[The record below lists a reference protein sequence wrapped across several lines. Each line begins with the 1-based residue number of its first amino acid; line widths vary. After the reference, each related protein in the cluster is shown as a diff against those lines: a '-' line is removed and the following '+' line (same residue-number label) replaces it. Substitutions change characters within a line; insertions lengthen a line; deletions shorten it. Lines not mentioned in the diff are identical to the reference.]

1 MSDLINQLT
10 LITCGKGN
18 FLELKMT
25 LNSIREFK
33 KGFPRQ
39 ILVLSDYSEIEIA
52 QIKKEFS
59 VLNLEI
65 FQTPA
70 NGVYEAMNIGLKK
83 IDSGHV
89 LFLNSG
95 DTIFSE
101 TALNNLLK
109 ACQPNLWGYGKAMM
123 VKISGE
129 TSTMYSFAP
138 YIRNLHF
145 LGLRFIPHP
154 STILPVGLTRQVG
167 LFDLKYT
174 VAADQKYLLQCSQ
187 ISNPIVLDEP
197 ISKFNLG
204 GLSTRSPKSIVQDFR
219 KLSKELLPK
228 SHFYNW
234 PVFNPWPLVTLLRIF
249 KAALLPKDSNSGL

>member
-18 FLELKMT
+18 FSELKMT
-25 LNSIREFK
+25 LDSIRVFK
-33 KGFPRQ
+33 KGFPRH
-39 ILVLSDYSEIEIA
+39 ILILSDYSEIEIT
-52 QIKKEFS
+52 QIENEFS

-70 NGVYEAMNIGLKK
+70 SGVYDAMNIGLRK
-83 IDSGHV
+83 IKSGHV

-123 VKISGE
+123 VKKSDV
-129 TSTMYSFAP
+129 TSTMYSFSP

-154 STILPVGLTRQVG
+154 SSILPVGLIRQVG
-167 LFDLKYT
+167 LFDLKFS

-197 ISKFNLG
+197 ISKFHLG
-204 GLSTRSPKSIVQDFR
+204 GLSTRGPKSIVQDFR
-219 KLSKELLPK
+219 KFSKELLPK

-234 PVFNPWPLVTLLRIF
+234 PVLNPWLLVKLLRIIQ
-249 KAALLPKDSNSGL
+249 AALLPKDSN